1 MHPNAAFLSFLNRCS
16 FKCVFWGPNAI
27 SRALYELWR
36 MVKIVGYSHLWI
48 ALGAL
53 CSALATMHA
62 YAPVDPQDE
71 STWGIATAI
80 GLGTGVLYT
89 LQRRIK
95 WSRMPQNMPVDR
107 RQFIGK
113 WFEWVISSWIIG
125 VLIWL
130 VTFWNSLI
138 PWLNALT
145 AGWPLVLALL
155 ALALGYASNPFLNQG
170 NGWRD
175 VSRMKL
181 PVIAITWGLA
191 TVWVPGVMSGEGPW
205 EVNLIV
211 RAIAQSTFIAG
222 LTIPFDVR
230 DLQIDP
236 AAMNTVP
243 QRVGQR
249 RAAVIALL
257 LILLSGCFFMAAGNA
272 LAPMVAAACAI
283 PGVIYGR
290 STRDEWL
297 YSIILDGCLIV
308 QGFVIFF
315 Y

>member
-1 MHPNAAFLSFLNRCS
+1 
-16 FKCVFWGPNAI
+16 
-27 SRALYELWR
+27 
-36 MVKIVGYSHLWI
+36 
-48 ALGAL
+48 
-53 CSALATMHA
+53 
-62 YAPVDPQDE
+62 
-71 STWGIATAI
+71 
-80 GLGTGVLYT
+80 
-89 LQRRIK
+89 
-95 WSRMPQNMPVDR
+95 MPQNMPVDR
-107 RQFIGK
+107 RQFIEK
-113 WFEWVISSWIIG
+113 WFEWVMSSWVIG

-205 EVNLIV
+205 EVNLII

-243 QRVGQR
+243 QRIGQR

-272 LAPMVAAACAI
+272 LAPMIAAACAI
-283 PGVIYGR
+283 PGVIYGSSSR
-290 STRDEWL
+290 EEWL

-315 Y
+315 H

>member
-1 MHPNAAFLSFLNRCS
+1 
-16 FKCVFWGPNAI
+16 
-27 SRALYELWR
+27 
-36 MVKIVGYSHLWI
+36 MVKIVGYSHFWI

-62 YAPVDPQDE
+62 YAPLALQDM

-95 WSRMPQNMPVDR
+95 WARMPQNMPVDR
-107 RQFIGK
+107 RQFIER
-113 WFEWVISSWIIG
+113 WFEWVMGIWMIG
-125 VLIWL
+125 GLIWL
-130 VTFWNSLI
+130 VIFWDGLL
-138 PWLNALT
+138 PWLTAL
-145 AGWPLVLALL
+145 AGGWPVLLVLL
-155 ALALGYASNPFLNQG
+155 ALVSGYASNPFLSQG

-181 PVIAITWGLA
+181 PVIAIAWGLA

-205 EVNLIV
+205 EVNLII

-236 AAMNTVP
+236 VAMNTVP
-243 QRVGQR
+243 QRIGQR
-249 RAAVIALL
+249 RAAMIALL
-257 LILLSGCFFMAAGNA
+257 LILLSGCFFMVAGNA
-272 LAPMVAAACAI
+272 VAPMVAGACAI
-283 PGVIYGR
+283 PWVVYGR

>member
-1 MHPNAAFLSFLNRCS
+1 
-16 FKCVFWGPNAI
+16 
-27 SRALYELWR
+27 

-62 YAPVDPQDE
+62 YAPLAPQDA

-95 WSRMPQNMPVDR
+95 WARMPQNMPVDR
-107 RQFIGK
+107 RQFIEK
-113 WFEWVISSWIIG
+113 WFEWVMSIWMVG
-125 VLIWL
+125 GLIWV

-155 ALALGYASNPFLNQG
+155 TLALGYASNPFLNQG

-222 LTIPFDVR
+222 LTIPFRCARLADR
-230 DLQIDP
+230 PSGNEYRAP
-236 AAMNTVP
+236 AH
-243 QRVGQR
+243 
-249 RAAVIALL
+249 RAAK
-257 LILLSGCFFMAAGNA
+257 
-272 LAPMVAAACAI
+272 
-283 PGVIYGR
+283 GR
-290 STRDEWL
+290 R
-297 YSIILDGCLIV
+297 
-308 QGFVIFF
+308 
-315 Y
+315 

>member
-1 MHPNAAFLSFLNRCS
+1 
-16 FKCVFWGPNAI
+16 
-27 SRALYELWR
+27 

-62 YAPVDPQDE
+62 YAPEDPQHE

-95 WSRMPQNMPVDR
+95 WARMPQNMPVDR
-107 RQFIGK
+107 RQFIEK
-113 WFEWVISSWIIG
+113 WFEWVMSSWVIG

-145 AGWPLVLALL
+145 AGWPLVLVLL

-191 TVWVPGVMSGEGPW
+191 TVWVPGVMCGEGPW

-243 QRVGQR
+243 QRIGQR

-272 LAPMVAAACAI
+272 LAPMIAAACAI

>member
-1 MHPNAAFLSFLNRCS
+1 
-16 FKCVFWGPNAI
+16 
-27 SRALYELWR
+27 

-62 YAPVDPQDE
+62 YAPMDPQDE

-107 RQFIGK
+107 RQFIEK
-113 WFEWVISSWIIG
+113 WFEWVISSWVIG

-138 PWLNALT
+138 PWLTAL
-145 AGWPLVLALL
+145 AVGWPVVLALL

-175 VSRMKL
+175 MSRMKL

-191 TVWVPGVMSGEGPW
+191 TVWIPGVMSGEGPW
-205 EVNLIV
+205 EFNLIV

-243 QRVGQR
+243 QRMGQR
-249 RAAVIALL
+249 RAAMIALL

-272 LAPMVAAACAI
+272 LAPMIAAACAI
-283 PGVIYGR
+283 PWVIYGR

>member
-1 MHPNAAFLSFLNRCS
+1 
-16 FKCVFWGPNAI
+16 
-27 SRALYELWR
+27 

-62 YAPVDPQDE
+62 YAPLALQDV

-95 WSRMPQNMPVDR
+95 WARMPQNMPVDR
-107 RQFIGK
+107 RQFIEK
-113 WFEWVISSWIIG
+113 WFEWVMGIWMVG
-125 VLIWL
+125 GLIWL
-130 VTFWNSLI
+130 VIFWDGLL
-138 PWLNALT
+138 PWLTAL
-145 AGWPLVLALL
+145 AGGWPVLLVLL
-155 ALALGYASNPFLNQG
+155 ALVSGYASNPFLNQG

-222 LTIPFDVR
+222 LTIPFRCARLADR
-230 DLQIDP
+230 PSGNEYRAP
-236 AAMNTVP
+236 AH
-243 QRVGQR
+243 
-249 RAAVIALL
+249 RAAKSRNDRTLAHSVERL
-257 LILLSGCFFMAAGNA
+257 FFHGGWE
-272 LAPMVAAACAI
+272 C
-283 PGVIYGR
+283 R
-290 STRDEWL
+290 CT
-297 YSIILDGCLIV
+297 DGCRRMCDSLGRLRSFCARRVAV
-308 QGFVIFF
+308 QHHP
-315 Y
+315 

>member
-1 MHPNAAFLSFLNRCS
+1 
-16 FKCVFWGPNAI
+16 
-27 SRALYELWR
+27 

-62 YAPVDPQDE
+62 YAPLALQDV

-95 WSRMPQNMPVDR
+95 WARMPQNMPVDR
-107 RQFIGK
+107 RQFIER
-113 WFEWVISSWIIG
+113 WFEWVMGIWMVG
-125 VLIWL
+125 GLIWL
-130 VTFWNSLI
+130 VIFWDGLL
-138 PWLNALT
+138 PWLTAL
-145 AGWPLVLALL
+145 AGGWPVLLVLL
-155 ALALGYASNPFLNQG
+155 ALVSGYASNPFLNQG
-170 NGWRD
+170 DGWRD

-243 QRVGQR
+243 QRIGQR
-249 RAAVIALL
+249 RAAMIALL
-257 LILLSGCFFMAAGNA
+257 LILLSGCFFMVAGNA
-272 LAPMVAAACAI
+272 LAPMIAAACAI
-283 PGVIYGR
+283 PWVVYGR
-290 STRDEWL
+290 SARDEWL

>member
-1 MHPNAAFLSFLNRCS
+1 
-16 FKCVFWGPNAI
+16 
-27 SRALYELWR
+27 
-36 MVKIVGYSHLWI
+36 
-48 ALGAL
+48 
-53 CSALATMHA
+53 
-62 YAPVDPQDE
+62 
-71 STWGIATAI
+71 
-80 GLGTGVLYT
+80 
-89 LQRRIK
+89 
-95 WSRMPQNMPVDR
+95 MPQNMPADR
-107 RQFIGK
+107 RQFIEK
-113 WFEWVISSWIIG
+113 WFEWVMSSWVIG

-130 VTFWNSLI
+130 VTFWNSLF

-243 QRVGQR
+243 QRIGLR

-272 LAPMVAAACAI
+272 LAPMIAAACAI

-290 STRDEWL
+290 SSREEWL

>member
-1 MHPNAAFLSFLNRCS
+1 
-16 FKCVFWGPNAI
+16 
-27 SRALYELWR
+27 

-62 YAPVDPQDE
+62 YAPLALQDV

-95 WSRMPQNMPVDR
+95 WARMPQNMPVDR
-107 RQFIGK
+107 RQFIER
-113 WFEWVISSWIIG
+113 WFEWVMGIWMVG
-125 VLIWL
+125 GLIWL
-130 VTFWNSLI
+130 VIFWDGLL
-138 PWLNALT
+138 PWLTAL
-145 AGWPLVLALL
+145 AGGWPVLLVLL
-155 ALALGYASNPFLNQG
+155 ALVSGYASNPFLNQG

-175 VSRMKL
+175 MSRMKL

-243 QRVGQR
+243 QRMGQR
-249 RAAVIALL
+249 RSAMFALL

-272 LAPMVAAACAI
+272 LAPMIAAACAI
-283 PGVIYGR
+283 PWVIYGR

>member
-1 MHPNAAFLSFLNRCS
+1 
-16 FKCVFWGPNAI
+16 
-27 SRALYELWR
+27 

-62 YAPVDPQDE
+62 YAHLALQDV

-95 WSRMPQNMPVDR
+95 WARMPQNMPVDR
-107 RQFIGK
+107 RQFIGR
-113 WFEWVISSWIIG
+113 WFEWVMGIWMIG
-125 VLIWL
+125 GLIWL
-130 VTFWNSLI
+130 VIFWDGLL
-138 PWLNALT
+138 PWLTAL
-145 AGWPLVLALL
+145 AGGWPLLLVLL
-155 ALALGYASNPFLNQG
+155 ALVSGYASNPFLNQG

-181 PVIAITWGLA
+181 PVIAIAWGLA

-236 AAMNTVP
+236 VTMNTVP
-243 QRVGQR
+243 QRIGQR
-249 RAAVIALL
+249 RAAMIALL
-257 LILLSGCFFMAAGNA
+257 LILLSGCFFMVAGNA
-272 LAPMVAAACAI
+272 VAPMVAAACAI
-283 PGVIYGR
+283 PWVVYGR

-308 QGFVIFF
+308 QGFVIFL

>member
-1 MHPNAAFLSFLNRCS
+1 
-16 FKCVFWGPNAI
+16 
-27 SRALYELWR
+27 

-53 CSALATMHA
+53 SSALATMHA
-62 YAPVDPQDE
+62 YAPLAPQDA
-71 STWGIATAI
+71 STWGISTAI

-89 LQRRIK
+89 IQRRIK
-95 WSRMPQNMPVDR
+95 WARMPQNMPVDR
-107 RQFIGK
+107 GQFIEK
-113 WFEWVISSWIIG
+113 WFGWVLSIWMVG
-125 VLIWL
+125 GLIWM
-130 VTFWNSLI
+130 VVFWDALI
-138 PWLNALT
+138 PWLTALA
-145 AGWPLVLALL
+145 AGWPVVLALL

-175 VSRMKL
+175 MSRMKL

-243 QRVGQR
+243 QRMGQR
-249 RAAVIALL
+249 RSAMFALL
-257 LILLSGCFFMAAGNA
+257 LILLSGCFFMVAGNA
-272 LAPMVAAACAI
+272 LAPMIAAACAI
-283 PGVIYGR
+283 PWVIYGR